1 LVVASRAILIAA
13 LCALLCGVPAAAG
26 VSGPAPN
33 AIQAENAL
41 PGTTAWQAR
50 AGGDIEVYASQ
61 ISAGVGD
68 ELDFHVSTSN
78 RYRVVVY
85 RLGWYGGAGAR
96 LVGCA
101 PDCSSDEQGRAQGP
115 PVGAEP
121 IRAGWPV
128 TDTMRVGAD
137 WTSGYYLAEG
147 VLTSGPWAGRVAT
160 TFFVVH
166 PPAQTPGSSVLVQ
179 VPVNTWEAYNAWGGK
194 SLYDF
199 FPPRAYAV
207 SFDRPF
213 GNMAQSPMWWEI
225 QLVRFLER
233 EGYDVSYQTDVDT
246 DIDAASLLRH
256 RLVMV
261 AGHDEYWSGAIRDAF
276 DTALADGTNLAFMGS
291 NDGYWQVKYADGDR
305 TIVSAKSLSDPNPVL
320 AQKTA
325 MFREIGR
332 PECELMAVQHQFLVS
347 LPHALDYTVTPAGA
361 ADPWLAGTGFNA
373 GDTIAGVVG
382 REHDVIN
389 PYPMSCFHPGL
400 TTLFHYDGAGVD
412 QNGDAVRFTAPSGA
426 RVFASGAQQFTWG
439 LDDWRSD
446 GSLFPEP
453 PIQPWRGVPVDPRL
467 QQFMRN
473 MLGDLTR
480 PAAPAGLT
488 VRRIDGNRLL
498 VQISAGA
505 DPRTLGFVAAVRVG
519 DRWVRLC
526 HGSTTCT
533 GPLRPNTGPLT
544 IGAVTIDQWHR
555 PSSATFTVFRP

>member
-1 LVVASRAILIAA
+1 
-13 LCALLCGVPAAAG
+13 
-26 VSGPAPN
+26 
-33 AIQAENAL
+33 
-41 PGTTAWQAR
+41 
-50 AGGDIEVYASQ
+50 
-61 ISAGVGD
+61 
-68 ELDFHVSTSN
+68 
-78 RYRVVVY
+78 
-85 RLGWYGGAGAR
+85 
-96 LVGCA
+96 
-101 PDCSSDEQGRAQGP
+101 
-115 PVGAEP
+115 
-121 IRAGWPV
+121 
-128 TDTMRVGAD
+128 
-137 WTSGYYLAEG
+137 
-147 VLTSGPWAGRVAT
+147 
-160 TFFVVH
+160 
-166 PPAQTPGSSVLVQ
+166 
-179 VPVNTWEAYNAWGGK
+179 
-194 SLYDF
+194 
-199 FPPRAYAV
+199 
-207 SFDRPF
+207 
-213 GNMAQSPMWWEI
+213 MAQSPMWWEI

-400 TTLFHYDGAGVD
+400 TTLFHYDGGGVD